1 MDELSLQLNLDKFSL
16 PLCLSP
22 LLLVAAIPP
31 FLPAIPQLLLLI
43 FFAACGGVMPKA

>member
-16 PLCLSP
+16 PLCRSP
-22 LLLVAAIPP
+22 LLFVAATPP
-31 FLPAIPQLLLLI
+31 FLPAIPQLPLLI